1 MNKTKELKLM
11 LLNAADA
18 FGIEFTPN
26 RLNAYVEGLTHLNV
40 ENYRALYHAIVTTF
54 DRYPTVKQICD
65 VAQANE
71 NAPLLNA
78 NKILEAVVRFG
89 WPNAQEAAEWLG
101 PERWKIVQMLGGW
114 SHLCE
119 TANTKQKGILTAQIR
134 DLCSEVNVTRSA
146 ERSGVNPQLCEPG
159 KVAQLVSDSVKEIK

>member
-1 MNKTKELKLM
+1 MKTRDLKLLICQLAEAYAVEM
-11 LLNAADA
+11 TEARLDA
-18 FGIEFTPN
+18 Y
-26 RLNAYVEGLTHLNV
+26 LAGLTHLNV
-40 ENYRALYHAIVTTF
+40 ENYNAMYHAIVTSF
-54 DRYPTVKQICD
+54 DRFPTVKQISD
-65 VAQANE
+65 TANSNE

-89 WPNAQEAAEWLG
+89 WPNALEAAEWLG

-119 TANTKQKGILTAQIR
+119 TASTNQKGILTAQIR

-146 ERSGVNPQLCEPG
+146 ERSGVKPQLQEPG
-159 KVAQLVSDSVKEIK
+159 KVAQLVSNIVKEIQE